1 MMKKLLIVAL
11 LGLFLT
17 PPSFARTIEAEV
29 HGMTCSFCVDALQRK
44 FKKVPHV
51 TKIDVSLK
59 LKKLRLVT
67 DDAQSPS
74 VEEVKQ
80 TVLDS
85 GFTPVKIEVVEDIK
99 DENST
104 K

>member
-1 MMKKLLIVAL
+1 MKKLLIIGL

-17 PPSFARTIEAEV
+17 PSSYARTIEVEV

-44 FKKVPHV
+44 FNKVPHITQV
-51 TKIDVSLK
+51 EVSLK
-59 LKKLRLVT
+59 LKKLRLQT
-67 DDAQSPS
+67 DDDTSPTI
-74 VEEVKQ
+74 EEVKQ

-85 GFTPVKIEVVEDIK
+85 GFTPVKIEVK
-99 DENST
+99 ADEN